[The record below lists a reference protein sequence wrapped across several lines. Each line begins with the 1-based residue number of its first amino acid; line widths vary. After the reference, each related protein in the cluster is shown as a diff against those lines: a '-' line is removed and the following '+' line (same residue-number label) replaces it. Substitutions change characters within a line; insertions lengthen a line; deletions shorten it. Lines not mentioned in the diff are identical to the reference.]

1 MIPFSSQSASSPELL
16 RSSGSEVFEGIVLVV
31 EAPDVVNIAIF
42 K

>member
-1 MIPFSSQSASSPELL
+1 MIPLPSQSASAPKLL
-16 RSSGSEVFEGIVLVV
+16 RRAGGEVFESVVLVV